1 MLGLKLGDF
10 SEISK
15 TKKTA
20 QGDLVDTQT
29 TLPLPPRVYPSQ
41 PLNV

>member
-10 SEISK
+10 SEK
-15 TKKTA
+15 QKTA
-20 QGDLVDTQT
+20 KGDAVDTQT

-41 PLNV
+41 PLHV

>member
-20 QGDLVDTQT
+20 QGDLDTQT